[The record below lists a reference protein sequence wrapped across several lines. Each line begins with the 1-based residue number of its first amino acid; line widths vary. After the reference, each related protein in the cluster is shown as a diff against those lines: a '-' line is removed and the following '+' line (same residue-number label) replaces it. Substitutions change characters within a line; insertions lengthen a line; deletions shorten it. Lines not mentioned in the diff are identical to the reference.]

1 MVDPLEFLL
10 PIVESQQMTIGNDEA
25 IRWPPEVLNTLVDL
39 GILVDAEDAGVIR
52 CPECGDHWEELI
64 ARDGPGDSTRF
75 FISCPEVLRV
85 DVTQEQRRQWRPN
98 LSGLVRLLAESLNL
112 SGKSQELVPE
122 RLWRLGRMNWNGDSR
137 DVLFVRGLQWPDGE
151 QPRSQIVRQ
160 RKPVLISSTYAMP
173 DEFWRTPPPQLV
185 LRRIAWLA
193 DRLEIDVEE
202 VAACLL
208 YSSKKAVGSTTL
220 SLSEEELK
228 LTIRRQIKAENK
240 SELTDD
246 IFVSAYL
253 QEGSLRAA
261 AKFLS
266 KQTNSEVTKDSVKRA
281 VDRQGGISALANESD
296 SDSIVRG
303 VASQHRDRQG
313 KKLATGKPT
322 K

>member
-25 IRWPPEVLNTLVDL
+25 IRWPPGVFNTLVDL
-39 GILVDAEDAGVIR
+39 GILVDAEDASVIR

-64 ARDGPGDSTRF
+64 ARDGPGSSTRF

-85 DVTQEQRRQWRPN
+85 NVTQEQRRQWRPN
-98 LSGLVRLLAESLNL
+98 LSGLVRLLAGSLNL
-112 SGKSQELVPE
+112 SGKSQELIPE

-137 DVLFVRGLQWPDGE
+137 DVLFVRGLRWPDGE
-151 QPRSQIVRQ
+151 QLRSQIVGQ
-160 RKPVLISSTYAMP
+160 RKPVLISSTYQMP
-173 DEFWRTPPPQLV
+173 DDFWRTPPPQLV

-193 DRLEIDVEE
+193 DQLEIDVEE
-202 VAACLL
+202 VAACLV

-246 IFVSAYL
+246 IYVSAYL

-261 AKFLS
+261 ARFLS

-281 VDRQGGISALANESD
+281 VDRKGGISALANETD

-303 VASQHRDRQG
+303 VVSHHRDRKG
-313 KKLATGKPT
+313 KNLATGKPT